1 MPFLA
6 FFPPGVS
13 PFSLQHQLYLPELSP
28 NSPARKL
35 GGFLSAFYLPVP
47 PSCVCSSRNLAPIP
61 ICCFFSYRI
70 PGSLLQGWQGGRGG
84 GAALVFLL
92 PGVMIVTSGRVVLQ
106 PFHTTKLRAE
116 VSCAGV
122 SSGTLPGAF
131 FQLSADS
138 SRAGGTGVTCLFCI
152 CGVHIRGDSIYRY
165 KHFILKC
172 REFRC
177 ELLPCSRSP
186 VYYSQKVLYWDKRFR
201 KKVLSA
207 IFTSRGYKGG
217 ISLKVVCKILRRLG
231 TDGSNAVQQPPKH

>member
-1 MPFLA
+1 MPFLWLSSLLESLLSLSSTSYTCLN
-6 FFPPGVS
+6 FPPNFSSQEAGRLSISLLRACASQLCLQQVETC
-13 PFSLQHQLYLPELSP
+13 PCPNLLFFSLQNPWVIVVGL
-28 NSPARKL
+28 AR
-35 GGFLSAFYLPVP
+35 G
-47 PSCVCSSRNLAPIP
+47 
-61 ICCFFSYRI
+61 
-70 PGSLLQGWQGGRGG
+70 QGGGG
-84 GAALVFLL
+84 ALVFLL
-92 PGVMIVTSGRVVLQ
+92 PRVMIVTSGRVVLQ

-177 ELLPCSRSP
+177 ELPCSRPP
-186 VYYSQKVLYWDKRFR
+186 VYYSQKVYWDKRFR
-201 KKVLSA
+201 KDALSVNC
-207 IFTSRGYKGG
+207 TSGGYKGQHVSKG
-217 ISLKVVCKILRRLG
+217 GL
-231 TDGSNAVQQPPKH
+231 